1 MGYIPTHRS
10 PSQKRRGLRL
20 AGAAVALGTTLAIA
34 SPAAAFDNYT
44 EAIANDGQSIGRCA
58 LTLTNAD
65 YAAGTVRANINASVK
80 PASLTK
86 ALQYTHV
93 GIVCYLFDKD
103 SGEYLRSDAYQA
115 DGTVIGKAKITTVPL
130 RRDYVVC
137 TYVVTTLRSGAT
149 TPGAVVCAG

>member
-10 PSQKRRGLRL
+10 TTQKKRGLKL

-44 EAIANDGQSIGRCA
+44 EAIANDGQSVGRCA

-65 YAAGTVRANINASVK
+65 YAGGTVRANINASVK

-86 ALQYTHV
+86 ALQNTHV
-93 GIVCYLFDKD
+93 AIICYLFDKD
-103 SGEYLRSDAYQA
+103 SGNFLRADQYEA
-115 DGTVIGKAKITTVPL
+115 DGTVIAKSKITTVPL
-130 RRDYVVC
+130 TRDYVVC
-137 TYVVTTLRSGAT
+137 SLVATTLRSGAT
-149 TPGAVVCAG
+149 VVSPVVCAG